1 MLSCQEIVPLDIED
15 YGDMQTRM
23 HLNSV
28 TFYDSNTY
36 EKLREFEINQKIKSG
51 QSGNLVNGV
60 SMDLDRDVL
69 MIRIKTDSNKTKTL
83 LWKLQWCDNSDSGK
97 QTAHGALKSAKN
109 VQFDGTTHCLP
120 QRLKSTF
127 FEKNLNGACFR
138 KGACVRDNFFT
149 LIFI

>member
-23 HLNSV
+23 HLNTV

-97 QTAHGALKSAKN
+97 QTGS
-109 VQFDGTTHCLP
+109 
-120 QRLKSTF
+120 
-127 FEKNLNGACFR
+127 
-138 KGACVRDNFFT
+138 
-149 LIFI
+149 